1 MANFVAAVDP
11 EPSRR
16 AAYVASVAPSLE
28 LLPDRQVGRC
38 NMGDFSAV
46 WATAPRAPV
55 SASADAE
62 TAGVVWGDAFAPDG
76 GVVDSVRL
84 RRAWAAV
91 PARLPDAWNGFH
103 AAVHYADR
111 SGTLVAGADLFGLF
125 PVYYWTRG
133 DVLLVASSI
142 ESFRAHPL
150 FQSVVNPVG
159 IASVLLTGGL
169 LDGDTVWAGVRQLPP
184 GSLVLWSS
192 DARARE
198 LRQYSIPTAELAGGS
213 FDEHVS
219 MIDDALDA
227 AVIRH
232 LNGGKRAGLLLSGGR
247 DSRVVG
253 GMLHRHGV
261 STHALT
267 LGDARDHEV
276 RCAAPVARRLGFRHT
291 IASDPLD
298 DVEEM
303 VRRHLRVEHLSNGL
317 ANFYTWGMVPLL
329 EPLGERVLSGYC
341 IEDYIGGTARNLPG
355 TSADHAFD
363 RVRLK
368 ATSYGVEPHL
378 LRRLLRPDVF
388 GAALD
393 ECAERL
399 HAQYL
404 AGPADADRSA
414 LELDML
420 HRGRHHAGSIP
431 WRM

>member
-1 MANFVAAVDP
+1 
-11 EPSRR
+11 
-16 AAYVASVAPSLE
+16 
-28 LLPDRQVGRC
+28 
-38 NMGDFSAV
+38 
-46 WATAPRAPV
+46 
-55 SASADAE
+55 
-62 TAGVVWGDAFAPDG
+62 
-76 GVVDSVRL
+76 
-84 RRAWAAV
+84 
-91 PARLPDAWNGFH
+91 
-103 AAVHYADR
+103 
-111 SGTLVAGADLFGLF
+111 
-125 PVYYWTRG
+125 
-133 DVLLVASSI
+133 
-142 ESFRAHPL
+142 
-150 FQSVVNPVG
+150 
-159 IASVLLTGGL
+159 
-169 LDGDTVWAGVRQLPP
+169 
-184 GSLVLWSS
+184 
-192 DARARE
+192 
-198 LRQYSIPTAELAGGS
+198 
-213 FDEHVS
+213 

-253 GMLHRHGV
+253 GMLYRHGV

-276 RCAAPVARRLGFRHT
+276 RCAAPVARRLGFQHT
-291 IASDPLD
+291 VARDPLD

-329 EPLGERVLSGYC
+329 EPLGDRVLSGYC

-355 TSADHAFD
+355 TIADNAFD

-368 ATSYGVEPHL
+368 ATSYGVEPYL

-420 HRGRHHAGSIP
+420 HRGRHHAGSTP
-431 WRM
+431 WRMSHSVWPAMPAIDQSFIKICAALPSATVMGRRAEDALLRTRFPVLARLPLDRNSDWLEPLLPSAAWRLRQRVAERMPSALRQHIRGWHGERRRYYRLYDINSPTWRTVRRMAESNRRRATDALDEATLALLLPAPDMPIELREPITESNGLKALLGFMIWWNEYA